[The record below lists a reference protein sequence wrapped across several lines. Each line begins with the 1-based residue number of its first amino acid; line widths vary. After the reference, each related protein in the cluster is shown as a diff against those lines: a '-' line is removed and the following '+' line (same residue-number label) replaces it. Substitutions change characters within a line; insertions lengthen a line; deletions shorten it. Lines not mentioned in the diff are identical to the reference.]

1 MSPYLDKVEKL
12 QADIMAA
19 GVTINE
25 DSIVTNANG
34 PGSFERTED
43 YAPLLSQACAPLS
56 RN

>member
-1 MSPYLDKVEKL
+1 LDKVEKL